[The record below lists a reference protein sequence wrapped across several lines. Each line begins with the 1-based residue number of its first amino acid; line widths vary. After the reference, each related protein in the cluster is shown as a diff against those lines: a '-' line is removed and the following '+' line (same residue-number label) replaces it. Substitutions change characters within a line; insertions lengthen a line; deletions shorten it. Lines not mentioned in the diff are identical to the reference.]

1 MEWFY
6 PITVLPWPT
15 GVPDGWG
22 RGRDVSQETWIT
34 TDVTHE
40 RTPVIKKNKIL
51 SLFDYDEME
60 EENEEDSEPFLCQK
74 QDKSESVETNEESRR
89 LFSQGH
95 VRKI

>member
-1 MEWFY
+1 M
-6 PITVLPWPT
+6 
-15 GVPDGWG
+15 
-22 RGRDVSQETWIT
+22 
-34 TDVTHE
+34 
-40 RTPVIKKNKIL
+40 IKKNKIL